1 MEIPSI
7 GFIGG
12 GRVTRLFLYALKQK
26 NALPGKVLVSDPD
39 ETMRQKIQTLDA
51 DVIECFNRNLEVLD
65 VDVLFLAVHPPVAKE
80 IAAEVKGKIG
90 AKTVVVSLI
99 PVITTQKLITL
110 LGGVTKL
117 VRILPNAP
125 SIIHQGYN
133 PAFYS
138 KAIGTEEKQ
147 QLQQIFQYWG
157 EAPEVNE
164 ASLEAYAIV
173 TAMGPT
179 YFWFQW
185 LKMLELGSQLGL
197 SHAELKKA
205 VPAMI
210 HGATETLFDSDL
222 SPEEVMDLIPVCPLK
237 EDEPEI
243 KAIFE
248 KRLHGLYAKLTQNDD
263 YRDRVWTDRTIVP

>member
-1 MEIPSI
+1 MIGEAMQITSI

-12 GRVTRLFLYALKQK
+12 GRITRLLLYALKQK
-26 NALPGKVLVSDPD
+26 NALPGKVLVSDPNED
-39 ETMRQKIQTLDA
+39 MKQKVRTLDT
-51 DVIECFNRNLEVLD
+51 DVIECLGSNLDVVD
-65 VDVLFLAVHPPVAKE
+65 VDVLFLAVHPPVVKE
-80 IAAEVKGKIG
+80 IAAEISGKIG

-99 PVITTQKLITL
+99 PVITTQKLSTI
-110 LGGVTKL
+110 LGGVQKL
-117 VRILPNAP
+117 VRMIPNAP

-133 PAFYS
+133 PVFYS

-147 QLQQIFQYWG
+147 QLRQIFRYWG
-157 EAPEVNE
+157 EAPEVDE
-164 ASLEAYAIV
+164 ANLEAYAIV

-185 LKMLELGSQLGL
+185 MKLLELGSEFGL
-197 SHAELKKA
+197 SDEELKKA
-205 VPAMI
+205 MPVVL

-243 KAIFE
+243 KAVFE
-248 KRLHGLYAKLTQNDD
+248 KRLQGLYTKLTQN
-263 YRDRVWTDRTIVP
+263 